1 MVGVVGDEEF
11 PPTDLTLPVTS
22 GMIGLNGD
30 MLLYTG
36 RNYKLLIQNYLGATL
51 NILPAEAMG
60 DMYYDEEY
68 ISMDSFPGENS
79 IRIIDGIMYIKTEN
93 VNR

>member
-1 MVGVVGDEEF
+1 
-11 PPTDLTLPVTS
+11 
-22 GMIGLNGD
+22 

-36 RNYKLLIQNYLGATL
+36 RNYEKFIRNYLGATL
-51 NILPAEAMG
+51 NILPAEAMAE
-60 DMYYDEEY
+60 MYYDERYVE
-68 ISMDSFPGENS
+68 MQSFPGEDS